1 MGALLRFELEE
12 GGSVVAVM
20 DDGQGGVVDASGAS
34 EMVARATASFESAL
48 EGVRRA
54 AAAALSRM
62 RDLPQPPD
70 EVSIE
75 FGIQL
80 DAEVGAVLA
89 RTGAQGH
96 LQVHLTWR
104 REEGEGS

>member
-1 MGALLRFELEE
+1 MGALFRFELEE

-20 DDGQGGVVDASGAS
+20 DDGRGGVVDASRTS
-34 EMVARATASFESAL
+34 EMVARATASFEAAL
-48 EGVRRA
+48 EGVRGA

-75 FGIQL
+75 FGVQL
-80 DAEVGAVLA
+80 DAEVGAVIA

-104 REEGEGS
+104 RDGGAES